1 MKTGPLWL
9 SGSMI
14 CALMRKHQVTIASL
28 AAKFTLTKMRVREV
42 RAKGVTGFLAEEW
55 MFMITGQW
63 PGVPVPA
70 FPKSDGG
77 TRQNG

>member
-14 CALMRKHQVTIASL
+14 CSLMRKHQVTIAGL
-28 AAKFTLTKMRVREV
+28 AAKFNITKKRVHEV
-42 RAKGVTGFLAEEW
+42 RAKGVSGFLAEEW
-55 MFMITGQW
+55 TFMITGQW
-63 PGVPVPA
+63 PGLPVST
-70 FPKSDGG
+70 FPETNGG

>member
-14 CALMRKHQVTIASL
+14 CALMRKYQITIDSL
-28 AAKFTLTKMRVREV
+28 AAKFSLTKKRVREV
-42 RAKGVTGFLAEEW
+42 RAKVVTGFLAEEW
-55 MFMITGQW
+55 TFMITGQW
-63 PGVPVPA
+63 PGVPVST
-70 FPKSDGG
+70 FPKTDGG